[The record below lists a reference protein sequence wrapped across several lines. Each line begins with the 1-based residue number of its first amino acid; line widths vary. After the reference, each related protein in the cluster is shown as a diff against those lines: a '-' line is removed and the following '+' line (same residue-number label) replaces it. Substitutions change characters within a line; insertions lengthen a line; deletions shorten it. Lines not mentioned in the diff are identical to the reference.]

1 METNWYILK
10 VLPGKERSLCD
21 SFNQQISLGRLTN
34 IKRFVCPTEKE
45 FVMVKKKKVL
55 REKVIYSGYLYFET
69 ENRLTEDQLKEFT
82 TIPNI
87 MGILGDKTPVLL
99 KKTDVARIIKDEVL
113 EEHVGNLKL
122 TLSIGDNVT
131 IIDGPFTSFTGNVV
145 KIDNERVDVLVKIF
159 GRDTNVSLSLSQIK
173 Y

>member
-1 METNWYILK
+1 METNWYLLK
-10 VLPGKERSLCD
+10 VIPGKERSLCD
-21 SFNQQISLGRLTN
+21 NFNQQISLGRLTY
-34 IKRFVCPTEKE
+34 IKRFVCPTEHE
-45 FVMVKKKKVL
+45 FVMVKKKRVL

-69 ENRLTEDQLKEFT
+69 ENKLTEDQLKEFVT
-82 TIPNI
+82 LPNI
-87 MGILGDKTPVLL
+87 MGILGEKIPVLL
-99 KKTDVARIIKDEVL
+99 KKSDVARIIKDEIL
-113 EEHVGNLKL
+113 DEHLGNKKL

-145 KIDNERVDVLVKIF
+145 KIDNEKIDVLVKIF